1 MNKERSSF
9 SFEMTAEQLLYTKQ
23 LVEYSISNHIVPDI
37 FDKKYQYEYRTTGTM
52 GEIAF
57 ADTYKLPRPIKSF
70 GATDGQDMGQDFILH
85 GKVIDTKTMR
95 RKNEFFYGNYVLN
108 IPSSQLNKRGSLTDI
123 YCCMSICQIDKTWR
137 TTIVGF
143 VNKEDIIKGKIGHF
157 YPKGSIRTKA
167 NNETFVFHEDTYEIL
182 FSELTRPLITE
193 EITKLS
199 GFKKVQIKNEN

>member
-23 LVEYSISNHIVPDI
+23 LVEYSISNHTVPDI

-57 ADTYKLPRPIKSF
+57 ADTYNLPRPRKSF
-70 GATDGQDMGQDFILH
+70 GATDGQDMGQDFILY

-123 YCCMSICQIDKTWR
+123 YCCMSICQIDKIWR

-143 VNKEDIIKGKIGHF
+143 VNKEDIIKGKIGCF
-157 YPKGSIRTKA
+157 YPKGSVRTKA

-182 FSELTRPLITE
+182 FSELTCPLITE
-193 EITKLS
+193 EIKKLP